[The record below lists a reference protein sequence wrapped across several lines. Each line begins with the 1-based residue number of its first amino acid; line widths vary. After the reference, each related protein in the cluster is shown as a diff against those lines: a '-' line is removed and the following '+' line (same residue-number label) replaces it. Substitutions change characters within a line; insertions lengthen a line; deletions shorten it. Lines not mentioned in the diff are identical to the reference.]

1 MMQFIQP
8 RQPSKTIALV
18 QVLRFFAAAIVLFSH
33 IEDRTVPMAE
43 KFHSQGFA
51 FGFNGRFGVDIF
63 FVISGFIM
71 GWIGLKAFGERNAP
85 RNFIV
90 DRVTRIVP
98 LYWLCTLALVVVTLL
113 LAHFGNPDA
122 TDKID
127 FGVVKSLFF
136 IPYLNDAGKHRP
148 FLGQGWTLDHEMM
161 FYAIFAA
168 CLFFKRGWGIILMGA
183 AFGALYIATLLPG
196 MPHIVRIWGDPII
209 FEFLVGFG
217 LCMLY
222 QQYKV
227 SLVLPFAWV
236 VPLVAI
242 GLVTAVFGDGPGLEL
257 PRALS
262 AIVIVAFAVFTVDA
276 KPIPLLERTL
286 EKLGNASYSLYLTH
300 GFVLLF
306 VGIAWRKVFHGH
318 YLPLYAL
325 VNIALAIPLG
335 YAVHIW
341 CELPITRAVRT
352 LALKLGLSEKV
363 TSPVPADEEQPVKVA
378 RKRRRMPIF

>member
-1 MMQFIQP
+1 G
-8 RQPSKTIALV
+8 
-18 QVLRFFAAAIVLFSH
+18 
-33 IEDRTVPMAE
+33 PMAA
-43 KFHSQGFA
+43 KFHATGWNL
-51 FGFNGRFGVDIF
+51 GFNGRFGVDIF

-71 GWIGLKAFGERNAP
+71 CWIGLKAFGERNGP

-98 LYWLCTLALVVVTLL
+98 LYWACTLALVLVTLA

-122 TDKID
+122 TDRID
-127 FGVVKSLFF
+127 FGVAKSLFF

-161 FYAIFAA
+161 FYAVFAA
-168 CLFFKRGWGIILMGA
+168 CLFLKRLWGIIAMVVAFA
-183 AFGALYIATLLPG
+183 AIYIAGMLPG
-196 MPHIVRIWGDPII
+196 APHVVKIWGDPII

-217 LCMLY
+217 LCLLY
-222 QQYKV
+222 QRYKI

-236 VPLVAI
+236 VPLIAI
-242 GLVTAVFGDGPGLEL
+242 GLATAVFGDRPELEL
-257 PRALS
+257 ARALT
-262 AIVIVAFAVFTVDA
+262 AIGIVAFAVFSVDP
-276 KPIPLLERTL
+276 KPIPIIEQTL

-325 VNIALAIPLG
+325 VNIALALPLG
-335 YAVHIW
+335 YLVHVW
-341 CELPITRAVRT
+341 CELPMTRAARM
-352 LALKLGLSEKV
+352 LALKLGLTERV
-363 TSPVPADEEQPVKVA
+363 TSPVPPVDDQPVKPP
-378 RKRRRMPIF
+378 RKRRRMAIF